1 MRVRSLRVNSRFM
14 SFKFE
19 KLIVWQ
25 KAVDLASDIHEL
37 TKSFPKDELFIL
49 SSQIKRAA
57 DSVSLNIAEGST
69 GQSNPEFHKFLGYAL
84 RSDIEV
90 VGCLYL
96 AQKRNLIDL
105 ENFKKLYQQCEEILA
120 MLNSLRNTLKP

>member
-1 MRVRSLRVNSRFM
+1 M

-19 KLIVWQ
+19 KLIVCQ
-25 KAVDLASDIHEL
+25 KSVDLAGDINDL
-37 TKSFPKDELFIL
+37 TKTFPKDEIFIL

-69 GQSNPEFHKFLGYAL
+69 GQSNAEFNKFLGYAL

-90 VGCLYL
+90 VGCLFL
-96 AQKRNLIDL
+96 AQKRNLIQPAD
-105 ENFKKLYQQCEEILA
+105 FSKLYHQCEEILA
-120 MLNSLRNTLKP
+120 MLNSLRKKLKIDGE

>member
-1 MRVRSLRVNSRFM
+1 M

-25 KAVDLASDIHEL
+25 KALDLADEVNKL
-37 TKSFPKDELFIL
+37 TRHFPKDELYVL
-49 SSQIKRAA
+49 TSQIKRAA

-69 GQSNPEFHKFLGYAL
+69 GQTNPEFSRFLGYAL

-90 VGCLYL
+90 VGCIYL
-96 AQKRNLIDL
+96 GQRRGLIN
-105 ENFKKLYQQCEEILA
+105 ENDFSKIYKMCEEILV
-120 MLNSLRNTLKP
+120 MINSIRKTLE

>member
-1 MRVRSLRVNSRFM
+1 M

-25 KAVDLASDIHEL
+25 KAVDLATEVHEL
-37 TKSFPKDELFIL
+37 TKKFPKDELFIL
-49 SSQIKRAA
+49 TSQIKRAA

-69 GQSNPEFHKFLGYAL
+69 GQSNPEFNKFLGYAL
-84 RSDIEV
+84 RSNVEV

-96 AQKRNLIDL
+96 GRNRGFLNIDDFVSIYKR
-105 ENFKKLYQQCEEILA
+105 CEEILVMINA
-120 MLNSLRNTLKP
+120 LRNSLS